1 MRANKKP
8 AHNGQVYPS
17 KELRIM
23 NEYEDIIHLEHHT
36 SSRHPRMSLY
46 ARAAQF
52 ASFAA
57 LSGHDNA
64 INDTAIK
71 HQQDVL
77 ETEKGEDIN
86 LLG

>member
-1 MRANKKP
+1 MGRPILQKK
-8 AHNGQVYPS
+8 
-17 KELRIM
+17 LRIM
-23 NEYEDIIHLEHHT
+23 NDYEDIIHLEHHT
-36 SSRHPRMSLY
+36 SARHPRMSLY

-86 LLG
+86 FLG

>member
-1 MRANKKP
+1 MSANKNHARRGWP
-8 AHNGQVYPS
+8 ILQ

-23 NEYEDIIHLEHHT
+23 NDYEDIIHLEHHT
-36 SSRHPRMSLY
+36 SARHPRMSLY

-77 ETEKGEDIN
+77 EAEKGEDIN

>member
-1 MRANKKP
+1 MGRP
-8 AHNGQVYPS
+8 ILQ
-17 KELRIM
+17 KELLIM
-23 NEYEDIIHLEHHT
+23 NDYEDIIHLEHHT
-36 SSRHPRMSLY
+36 SARHPRMSLY

>member
-1 MRANKKP
+1 
-8 AHNGQVYPS
+8 
-17 KELRIM
+17 
-23 NEYEDIIHLEHHT
+23 
-36 SSRHPRMSLY
+36 MSLY

-64 INDTAIK
+64 ITDTAIK

-77 ETEKGEDIN
+77 EAEKGEDIN

>member
-1 MRANKKP
+1 
-8 AHNGQVYPS
+8 
-17 KELRIM
+17 M
-23 NEYEDIIHLEHHT
+23 NNYEDIIHMEHHT
-36 SSRHPRMSLY
+36 SARHPRMSHY

-64 INDTAIK
+64 ITDTAIK

-77 ETEKGEDIN
+77 EAEKGEDIN

>member
-1 MRANKKP
+1 
-8 AHNGQVYPS
+8 
-17 KELRIM
+17 M
-23 NEYEDIIHLEHHT
+23 NNYEDIIHMEHHT
-36 SSRHPRMSLY
+36 SARHPRMSLY

-77 ETEKGEDIN
+77 EAEKGEDIN